1 VHALILFIAMQ
12 GLTDTVAS
20 AKLTGN
26 AASAELTGAQ
36 VFAQLSRL
44 VGDWQGTGEQQSLK
58 VSYRMT
64 AKNTVLVETWTM
76 SPTSESM
83 TLYALDNGDLLAT
96 HFCPQGNQ
104 PRLRYSG
111 IGSDGRFLFSFKDA
125 TNLADAKAEH
135 QHALWLKIELPKQA
149 QASKQQTSQFS
160 RGEIYIPNTQTTLTG
175 KEVDDVVVF
184 ERQKRNP

>member
-1 VHALILFIAMQ
+1 MHALILFAAMHGLSDDIA
-12 GLTDTVAS
+12 S
-20 AKLTGN
+20 SKP
-26 AASAELTGAQ
+26 TGAQ
-36 VFAQLSRL
+36 VFTQLSSL
-44 VGDWQGTGEQQSLK
+44 VGDWQGTGEQRSLK

-111 IGSDGRFLFSFKDA
+111 LGSDGRFLFSFKDA

-135 QHALWLKIELPKQA
+135 QHALWLKIEPPKPA
-149 QASKQQTSQFS
+149 QASKQQTSRFS
-160 RGEIYIPNTQTTLTG
+160 RGEIYIPNTQTILTG